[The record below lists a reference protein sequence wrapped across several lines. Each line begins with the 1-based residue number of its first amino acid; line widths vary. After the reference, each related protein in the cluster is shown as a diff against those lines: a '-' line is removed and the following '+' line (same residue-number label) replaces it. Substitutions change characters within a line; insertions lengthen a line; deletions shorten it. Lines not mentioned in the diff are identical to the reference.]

1 MRVIRARERR
11 DKWRSVGPWMC
22 IGAPY
27 RSRSFVCGHTLS
39 LRGDSPDYTH
49 SLWESH
55 DLPWILRDVLTAAWW
70 AIVLSAA
77 PLESPLFLHFFFL
90 STEFEIALEPCQLL
104 YRLFSVD
111 FNWQLGWK
119 KNARVYDEKYIALGS
134 SSIILLVIHG
144 SVLGALKEINGLCK
158 FAFTFL

>member
-1 MRVIRARERR
+1 MTICRAVNVHWRPLSFPLVCLRSHIVATGRLTRLLALAVRIARFAMDPQGCFDGRLMSDCPIRCSTRV
-11 DKWRSVGPWMC
+11 S
-22 IGAPY
+22 
-27 RSRSFVCGHTLS
+27 SFS
-39 LRGDSPDYTH
+39 S
-49 SLWESH
+49 
-55 DLPWILRDVLTAAWW
+55 
-70 AIVLSAA
+70 
-77 PLESPLFLHFFFL
+77 FFFL